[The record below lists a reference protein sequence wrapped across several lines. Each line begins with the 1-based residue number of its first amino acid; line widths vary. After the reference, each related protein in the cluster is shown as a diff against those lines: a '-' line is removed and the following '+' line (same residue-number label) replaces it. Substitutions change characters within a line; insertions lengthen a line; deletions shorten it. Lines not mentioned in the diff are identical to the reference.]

1 MSERVLILGGSGMF
15 GHRAWL
21 EFRKRF
27 DTWVTMRT
35 LDSMPPIFD
44 PAHVIAPVEATDL
57 ESVERSFSM
66 VKPTVVINC
75 IGVVKQLSAAKDP
88 IISLRINS
96 LFPHQVAG
104 FCRAAGARLIHL
116 STDCVF
122 SGGKG
127 MYAEEEYPDPE
138 DLYGRAKLLGEVTAD
153 GALTIRTSF
162 IGREIRTTSG
172 LVEWLLSHRHGRV
185 KGYTGAI
192 FSGLTTQA
200 LAIVLA
206 DVVEHHPKL
215 AGLYH
220 VAADAISK
228 YDLLRR
234 LNVQFQAG
242 ITVEASDAVQIDRS
256 LDGSRFRDATRISA
270 PGWDSMI
277 AALASDPTPYEDWRR
292 AVVS

>member
-27 DTWVTMRT
+27 DTWVTMRAS
-35 LDSMPPIFD
+35 DGMPPIFD
-44 PAHVIAPVEATDL
+44 AARVLAPVEATDL
-57 ESVERSFSM
+57 GSVERPFSM

-75 IGVVKQLSAAKDP
+75 IGVVKQLSSAKDP
-88 IISLRINS
+88 ITSLTINS

-122 SGGKG
+122 SGRKG
-127 MYAEEEYPDPE
+127 MYAEDDYPDPE
-138 DLYGRAKLLGEVTAD
+138 DLYGRTKLLGEVTAD
-153 GALTIRTSF
+153 GALTIRTSM

-185 KGYTGAI
+185 KGYTRAI

-200 LAIVLA
+200 LAVVLA
-206 DVVEHHPKL
+206 DVVEHHPRL
-215 AGLYH
+215 TGLYH
-220 VAADAISK
+220 VAADPVSK
-228 YDLLRR
+228 YDLL
-234 LNVQFQAG
+234 
-242 ITVEASDAVQIDRS
+242 S
-256 LDGSRFRDATRISA
+256 SA
-270 PGWDSMI
+270 Q
-277 AALASDPTPYEDWRR
+277 
-292 AVVS
+292 